1 MFFICEIKCEI
12 FLRVNFCFLFDVW
25 FFDVFFTAINVNT
38 GKDYI
43 VRVGTWLV
51 VMNFPIYHAWK
62 VIFVALAVCFT
73 TVQATTSNAAYLTV
87 AEGNFEP
94 LKSGKSN

>member
-12 FLRVNFCFLFDVW
+12 SLRVNFCFLFDVW
-25 FFDVFFTAINVNT
+25 FFLCFFIAMNVNT

-62 VIFVALAVCFT
+62 VIFVALAVYFS
-73 TVQATTSNAAYLTV
+73 TVQATTSNATYLTV
-87 AEGNFEP
+87 AKGNFEP
-94 LKSGKSN
+94 LRSGKRN